1 MSSSVVCHPQADDS
15 GSARRPLH
23 RLTFELC
30 AIVALK
36 IVLLTLIW
44 WLLFAPHPKPDA
56 SPAAIAQRLAP
67 SSHAPA
73 EGRP

>member
-15 GSARRPLH
+15 GSEHRPLR
-23 RLTFELC
+23 RLTFELF

-36 IVLLTLIW
+36 IVLLALIW
-44 WLLFAPHPKPDA
+44 WLLFAPHPNPDT
-56 SPAAIAQRLAP
+56 SPATMAQRLAP
-67 SSHAPA
+67 TSNAPA

>member
-1 MSSSVVCHPQADDS
+1 MSSSVVCHSQAADS
-15 GSARRPLH
+15 GPARRPLR
-23 RLTFELC
+23 RLTFELF

-56 SPAAIAQRLAP
+56 SPAAIARLLAP
-67 SSHAPA
+67 SAHAPA
-73 EGRP
+73 VGHP

>member
-1 MSSSVVCHPQADDS
+1 MSSSAVCHSQAADPDP
-15 GSARRPLH
+15 ARRPLR
-23 RLTFELC
+23 RLTFELF

-44 WLLFAPHPKPDA
+44 WLLFAPHPKPDV

-67 SSHAPA
+67 TSHAPA
-73 EGRP
+73 EGHP